1 MQHLQKVQPDVLI
14 AEAGT
19 LGLQPALSG
28 CEALSCVI
36 WVTKA
41 GNEHMNFAETP
52 GEVEGKVDI
61 STWHDLIE
69 ENKSPA
75 SMELPSIDR
84 GNPSPSL
91 SIVES
96 SSNST
101 SVVEYTSEVSNQ
113 LWALLPIPAQLHHPS
128 LTLS

>member
-1 MQHLQKVQPDVLI
+1 MNTLMQYLQKVQPDVLI

-28 CEALSCVI
+28 CQTLSCVI

-52 GEVEGKVDI
+52 GEVEAKVDI
-61 STWHDLIE
+61 STWHNLIE

-75 SMELPSIDR
+75 SMELPSIDK
-84 GNPSPSL
+84 GQPSPSL

-96 SSNST
+96 SGDFT
-101 SVVEYTSEVSNQ
+101 TVMEYTSEVSIQPNSGSFTH
-113 LWALLPIPAQLHHPS
+113 LTPI
-128 LTLS
+128 

>member
-1 MQHLQKVQPDVLI
+1 MQHLHDVQPDILI

-19 LGLQPALSG
+19 LGLQSALSG
-28 CEALSCVI
+28 CQTLSCVI

-52 GEVEGKVDI
+52 GEVAGKVDI
-61 STWHDLIE
+61 STWDDLIE

-75 SMELPSIDR
+75 SMELPSIDK

-96 SSNST
+96 AGNST
-101 SVVEYTSEVSNQ
+101 TVMEYTSEVSNQ
-113 LWALLPIPAQLHHPS
+113 PWLCQPISHPPRTSLLA
-128 LTLS
+128 